1 MERLYIAVAIL
12 LIFSLSYREPFYN
25 PEEPIGRPENFPDHS
40 KNRHFMDIEKIL
52 YALIQSPSLLG
63 EERAYLEDF
72 LNLIQTIPETRVPTS
87 TLYPKIGNST
97 VQNLQHV
104 KLILLQEFATM
115 NTEDAAYIPL
125 KNSIY
130 YMTWLLKNKFS

>member
-1 MERLYIAVAIL
+1 MERLYIALAIL
-12 LIFSLSYREPFYN
+12 LFFSLSYREAFYN

-40 KNRHFMDIEKIL
+40 NHRNFMEIEKTL
-52 YALIQSPSLLG
+52 YALIMSPSLLG

-72 LNLIQTIPETRVPTS
+72 LNLIQTIPETKPPTS
-87 TLYPKIGNST
+87 TLFPNTGKST
-97 VQNLQHV
+97 NQKLQHV
-104 KLILLQEFATM
+104 KMLLLQEFATL
-115 NTEDAAYIPL
+115 TPKDAAYIPL

>member
-1 MERLYIAVAIL
+1 
-12 LIFSLSYREPFYN
+12 
-25 PEEPIGRPENFPDHS
+25 
-40 KNRHFMDIEKIL
+40 MDIEKIL

>member
-1 MERLYIAVAIL
+1 MQQVYIAAAIL
-12 LIFSLSYREPFYN
+12 LYLSLSYREPFYN
-25 PEEPIGRPENFPDHS
+25 PEEPISRPENFPDHS
-40 KNRHFMDIEKIL
+40 NNRQFMEIEKIL
-52 YALIQSPSLLG
+52 YALILSPSLLG

-104 KLILLQEFATM
+104 KLILLQEFANM